1 MNSAIRIFRRA
12 DGGLVLEDPS
22 GRWDLAAHLARRG
35 QPTDLVELASTGWLD
50 RAELEARLPA
60 ERPDE
65 WTAFEPESESEAGD
79 ANAPG
84 ELASPLS
91 PREVGK
97 VLALGKNFR
106 AHAEEFGEAVPE
118 EMMFFN
124 KLPET
129 FAPHR
134 GTTTVPS
141 WYSRRVDHEAELAV
155 VIGLTGRDIALE
167 DALDHVAGYTVAND
181 LTFRSLQGD
190 DRKKGHPWFRAKN
203 ADGFLPL
210 GPCFVPRDFLDL
222 GDLRVTATVNGE
234 LRQDAST
241 KDLVIDVPHALAALS
256 RHMTLHAGD
265 VVLMGTPAGVGP
277 LEDGDVVVCAI
288 DGIGDLETR
297 IARPA
302 EGEGTGGHQ

>member
-1 MNSAIRIFRRA
+1 MTSPLPTVRVFRLT
-12 DGGLVLEDPS
+12 GGRLVLDD
-22 GRWDLAAHLARRG
+22 GRGWWNLSKHLARRG
-35 QPTDLVELASTGWLD
+35 LPTDLVELAESGWFD
-50 RAELEARLPA
+50 RGTLAPVLPSA
-60 ERPDE
+60 APDA
-65 WTAFEPESESEAGD
+65 WVPFEPEAGAEGD

-84 ELASPLS
+84 DVVTPLA

-106 AHAEEFGEAVPE
+106 EHAAEFGEAVPE
-118 EMMFFN
+118 EMLFFN

-129 FAPHR
+129 LAPHR

-141 WYSRRVDHEAELAV
+141 WYDRRVDHEAELAV
-155 VIGLTGRDIALE
+155 VIGLEGRDIAHE
-167 DALDHVAGYTVAND
+167 DALEHVAGYSVAND

-222 GDLRVTATVNGE
+222 ADLRVTAHVNGA

-241 KDLVIDVPHALAALS
+241 KDLVIDVPHAIAELS
-256 RHMTLHAGD
+256 RHMTLRAGD
-265 VVLMGTPAGVGP
+265 IVLMGTPAGVGP
-277 LEDGDVVVCAI
+277 LGNGDEVVCAVE
-288 DGIGDLETR
+288 GIGRLTTR
-297 IARPA
+297 IARP
-302 EGEGTGGHQ
+302 